1 MEGVDG
7 ARRGE
12 ARPCREMEEMENLEM
27 RRGAYSARRAEATV
41 EDSVPRCT
49 AHGK

>member
-12 ARPCREMEEMENLEM
+12 AMSREVEEMENLEM